1 MLIYQNLSS
10 DLGIKTTAVGQ
21 PEVFMLASLQRLS
34 FNLMANRFENLLV
47 IYLGLVKIKCY
58 LGFWGARNMI
68 ALHARVT
75 GGDVVK
81 HCMHI
86 CALGTA

>member
-1 MLIYQNLSS
+1 MIA
-10 DLGIKTTAVGQ
+10 LGQA
-21 PEVFMLASLQRLS
+21 EVFMLASLHKLS

-47 IYLGLVKIKCY
+47 FYLGLVKIKCCLEF
-58 LGFWGARNMI
+58 LGDRNRVT
-68 ALHARVT
+68 LHARVT